1 MSGRLP
7 KDWRR
12 CALGDALVD
21 VRSGFASGEN
31 LEDGVIQ
38 VRMNNVTVE
47 GGLDWAKVRRVPE
60 PAQGLNGLALE
71 KGDILFNHT
80 NSPELVGKS
89 AVFPGH
95 SESVTFSNHF
105 LRLRP
110 EKSRADSGY
119 LARWLNQQWQQK
131 RFWGMCRQWVNQAT
145 VSKDHLLALELPL
158 APLPEQRRIAAIL
171 DAADGLR
178 QKRRQALQL
187 FDQLAQ
193 SMFIEMFGD
202 LSLNDRGWR
211 MAEVQDFVAGFESG
225 KSLVADDEEDT
236 TSKYRVLK
244 VSAVTSLFY
253 RPDESKP
260 LPPDYV
266 PPDSHIVRQG
276 DLLFSRANTSQLIG
290 ATALVD
296 HTPPNHVLPDK
307 IWRFVWHDET
317 RADPHFVWHL
327 FRQRRFR
334 DAISSRATGTSGSM
348 KNISQDKVLS
358 IPIALPPLD
367 LQQEF
372 GRQLKATL
380 NSRVHSET
388 ALQKQEVLFS
398 SLQHRAFRG
407 EL

>member
-1 MSGRLP
+1 MTFPMAKIGDLCELVNGKAFKP
-7 KDWRR
+7 GDW
-12 CALGDALVD
+12 
-21 VRSGFASGEN
+21 S
-31 LEDGVIQ
+31 EDGEPIIRIQNLNDAAKRFNYWAGALDKQVI
-38 VRMNNVTVE
+38 VRTKDVLLAWSGTP
-47 GGLDWAKVRRVPE
+47 GTSFGAHIW
-60 PAQGLNGLALE
+60 NGPN
-71 KGDILFNHT
+71 GI
-80 NSPELVGKS
+80 
-89 AVFPGH
+89 
-95 SESVTFSNHF
+95 
-105 LRLRP
+105 
-110 EKSRADSGY
+110 
-119 LARWLNQQWQQK
+119 LNQHIFRVDLDDKKITKEWYVRAFNFRLNHLIALAHGGVGLK
-131 RFWGMCRQWVNQAT
+131 HVTRGMV
-145 VSKDHLLALELPL
+145 DDLEI
-158 APLPEQRRIAAIL
+158 PLPSCSEQRRITAIL
-171 DAADGLR
+171 DAADALR
-178 QKRRQALQL
+178 LTRRSALHL
-187 FDQLAQ
+187 LDQLSQ
-193 SMFIEMFGD
+193 SMFVEMFGD

-253 RPDESKP
+253 RPTESKP
-260 LPPDYV
+260 LPPAYV
-266 PPDSHIVRQG
+266 PPGSHFVRQG

-290 ATALVD
+290 ATALVE

-307 IWRFVWHDET
+307 IWRFVWHCEP
-317 RADPHFVWHL
+317 RADPYFVWHL

-367 LQQEF
+367 LQQGF

-380 NSRVHSET
+380 SSR
-388 ALQKQEVLFS
+388 ALAEAALHKQNVLFS